1 MKGLIL
7 CAGKGSRLYPF
18 TYSQPKTLI
27 PVANTP
33 LLQLSIVKLVEIGI
47 DQVGIVIHPSQEAS
61 IRGQFGEGEALGISI
76 SYIYQHEAKGIAHA
90 VKQAEAFMSDEAF
103 LLLLGDNVIS
113 APLSVLKKDI
123 ELGGVQ
129 ASLLLAEVAVPQDYG
144 IAEIRD
150 SRIVGLEEKPT
161 NPKSNLAVMG
171 AYAFTK
177 EIFAAVSEIT
187 PSKRGELE
195 ITDAIQWLIE
205 QRHDVAYH
213 VTDQLSIDVGTMER
227 WLQAN
232 QKLLDAVASNNRV
245 HNSARL
251 ERCTI
256 VEPVSIGKDCVL
268 KDCRIGPYV
277 SVGAGSLL
285 ENCHI
290 EECII
295 LDGVHVKDLPFPL
308 KNVIIGDHSI
318 VAGVLIDEE
327 VKEP

>member
-18 TYSQPKTLI
+18 TYNQPKTLI

-33 LLQLSIVKLVEIGI
+33 LLQLSIMKLMELGI
-47 DQVGIVIHPSQEAS
+47 EQMGIVIHPSQEAS
-61 IRGQFGEGEALGISI
+61 IRGHFGEGEALGISI
-76 SYIYQHEAKGIAHA
+76 TYIYQHEAKGIADA
-90 VKQAEAFMSDEAF
+90 VNQAEAYMSDEAF
-103 LLLLGDNVIS
+103 LVLLGDNVIT
-113 APLSVLKKDI
+113 APLSILKRDI

-129 ASLLLAEVAVPQDYG
+129 ASLLLAEVAAPQDYG

-177 EIFAAVSEIT
+177 EIFAAVREIL

-195 ITDAIQWLIE
+195 LTDAIQWLIE
-205 QRHDVAYH
+205 QRHAVAYH
-213 VTDQLSIDVGTMER
+213 VTDQLSIDVGTRDR

-232 QKLLDAVASNNRV
+232 QQLLDAETLKKQV
-245 HNSARL
+245 HNSAKL

-256 VEPVSIGKDCVL
+256 VEPVSIEKDCVL

-277 SVGAGSLL
+277 SVGAGSQL

-290 EECII
+290 EKSII
-295 LDGVHVKDLPFPL
+295 LDGVHVKDVPFLL
-308 KNVIIGDHSI
+308 KNVIIGEYSI
-318 VAGVLIDEE
+318 VSGVLMDEE